1 MSDVWVLAWPVGCCT
16 LCVLCSEQKPSGL
29 PPTALGCGSPALGV
43 GPWPPAL
50 CLPGPPGQTSGR
62 GFFEAFTQ
70 LECEARDPGR
80 RGASASG
87 QEVVGH
93 VCGAAGG
100 ARTLFGGPRAGWTLL
115 LTRVAALLAGAQARQ
130 APSAVGRGACRVPPA
145 ARRRVGEGCTAA
157 WPWLPHTA
165 AALGVHTG
173 AQGAVERVREG
184 RQVLQRAQHPV
195 GGGRSGLRHVQGR
208 DRGDGR
214 GLALACTSGGCGRL
228 F

>member
-29 PPTALGCGSPALGV
+29 PPTTLGCGSPALGV

-100 ARTLFGGPRAGWTLL
+100 GADPLRRPSGRLDAAADPGGCTPCWGAGQ
-115 LTRVAALLAGAQARQ
+115 AGTIC
-130 APSAVGRGACRVPPA
+130 RGARC
-145 ARRRVGEGCTAA
+145 
-157 WPWLPHTA
+157 
-165 AALGVHTG
+165 
-173 AQGAVERVREG
+173 
-184 RQVLQRAQHPV
+184 
-195 GGGRSGLRHVQGR
+195 VQGPASCSAA
-208 DRGDGR
+208 GGR
-214 GLALACTSGGCGRL
+214 GLHSRLAVATTHGSGPGGAYGCPGSSGTRPRRPPGSAASPAPCGRGTEWPETRAGPGQG
-228 F
+228 